1 MKIID
6 EYWKSTDI
14 CISSKTITI
23 LNEYLLC
30 LKLENKAVATITKYK
45 WILER
50 YLRECKLPLID
61 MTSEDVR
68 EWINE
73 FSVDKKTNTIA
84 LVLATLSSFFQF
96 CFDEEYIERM
106 IIKKRWRPQLPKSL
120 PNFLDEYEFSR
131 IKLISEQIPTRD
143 RAIILFLLT
152 SGCRVSEMSALNIED
167 INMDK
172 RTAEV
177 IGKGNKIR
185 TIHFSIECALALQ
198 DYLQVRSGDPKEPLF
213 MNKFGGRLLNGGIRG
228 VLKKVGKQAGIKK
241 IFHPHC
247 CRHTFA
253 TNLLARGAD
262 LQFIAD
268 EMGHADLNTTRIY
281 AQIPSEDKRLKYQN
295 IMG

>member
-14 CISSKTITI
+14 CISSKTKTI

-50 YLRECKLPLID
+50 FLRECKVPLMD

-73 FSVDKKTNTIA
+73 FSVDKKPNTIA

-120 PNFLDEYEFSR
+120 PNYLDEYEFSR
-131 IKLISEQIPTRD
+131 IKLISEQLPIRD

-172 RTAEV
+172 RTAKV

-198 DYLQVRSGDPKEPLF
+198 DYLHARSYNPKEPLF
-213 MNKFGGRLLNGGIRG
+213 MNKFGERLLSGGIRG
-228 VLKKVGKQAGIKK
+228 VLKKVGKQADLKK
-241 IFHPHC
+241 NFHPHC

>member
-1 MKIID
+1 MKV
-6 EYWKSTDI
+6 
-14 CISSKTITI
+14 

-50 YLRECKLPLID
+50 FLRECKVPLKD
-61 MTSEDVR
+61 MTSENVR
-68 EWINE
+68 EWIND
-73 FSVDKKTNTIA
+73 FSIDKKPNTIA
-84 LVLATLSSFFQF
+84 LVHATLSTFFQF
-96 CFDEEYIERM
+96 CFDEEYIERV

-120 PNFLDEYEFSR
+120 PNYLDEYEFSR
-131 IKLISEQIPTRD
+131 IKLISEQLSIRD

-152 SGCRVSEMSALNIED
+152 SGCRVSEMSALNIKD

-172 RTAEV
+172 HTAEV
-177 IGKGNKIR
+177 VGKGNKIR
-185 TIHFSIECALALQ
+185 TIHFSLECAIALQ
-198 DYLQVRSGDPKEPLF
+198 NYLQARTCDPKEPLF
-213 MNKFGGRLLNGGIRG
+213 MNKFGDRLLNGGIRG
-228 VLKKVGKQAGIKK
+228 VLKKVGKQAGLEK